1 MKITYSFTR
10 RTFVHV
16 SLLVPAFFLVSN
28 ATLHAQQS
36 LSGIIYRLINLI
48 QTALPVIMALAFLYF
63 LWGGA
68 QLIFSMGDEKG
79 RATGKATLLWGGIA
93 LFVMVT
99 VWSLV
104 TIIAKTFFTP

>member
-1 MKITYSFTR
+1 MKRVLGRHFFIHTLYIA
-10 RTFVHV
+10 FVC
-16 SLLVPAFFLVSN
+16 FLVST
-28 ATLHAQQS
+28 AIVHAEQS

-68 QLIFSMGDEKG
+68 QLIFSMGDENG
-79 RATGKATLLWGGIA
+79 RKAGKATLLWGGIA
-93 LFVMVT
+93 LFIMVT

-104 TIIAKTFFTP
+104 AIIAKTFFAS